1 MAQNGSTLLGKALK
15 QQGVD
20 TMFFLMGGPM
30 LAAESACIAE
40 GIRSI
45 DVRHEQA
52 AAMMAHAYARL
63 KTRPGVCITASGP
76 GTINAGTGLA
86 TSLVDCTPVV
96 ALGGASP
103 LGEFGMGAFQ
113 EFDQLAAMRPLVKW
127 AERVY
132 EARRIPELIDRAF
145 TIAMSGKPGPVYLD
159 FPGDLLYR
167 ALDPATVSWPARAG
181 AQDLARAAGDPQ
193 AVERIARLLE
203 TAERPVLVTG
213 SGVLWSQAAAAMQR
227 FVDATGIPFYTTP
240 QGRGVVPEDHP
251 YCYLNA
257 RTQAFRD
264 ADVVLVLGTRV
275 NYVLGHLKAPRFH
288 ADARIVRIDVD
299 AAEVAST
306 PRLEEGLVADARC
319 ALEQLLAACDRRVA
333 PARFE
338 AWRRTLAEAHVRRSA
353 TQEALLN
360 SDRTPIHPLRLCRE
374 IRDFLDRDA
383 VLVVDGQEILNFGR
397 QSIPSYL
404 PGHRINSGTF
414 GTMGVGLPYALG
426 AKVACPD
433 KQVLCLHGDG
443 SLGLNFMEMDTAVR
457 HRIPV
462 ITVVSLNGGWTS
474 DPSKQKPGRELG
486 LTRFHD
492 MAAALGCHASYVE
505 DPAQIRLALAAAQ
518 RATQEGVPALVN
530 VRTDPDAQAT
540 TAKFTTF
547 YDAA

>member
-1 MAQNGSTLLGKALK
+1 MAENGSTLLGKALK

-20 TMFFLMGGPM
+20 TMFYLMGGPM

-40 GIRSI
+40 GIRAI

-63 KTRPGVCITASGP
+63 KVRPGVCITASGP
-76 GTINAGTGLA
+76 GTLNTGTGLA

-96 ALGGASP
+96 ALGGASS
-103 LGEFGMGAFQ
+103 LSEFGIGAFQ
-113 EFDQLAAMRPLVKW
+113 EFDQVAAMRPLVKW

-132 EARRIPELIDRAF
+132 EARRIPELIDKAF
-145 TIAMSGKPGPVYLD
+145 TIAMSGRPGPVYLD

-167 ALDPATVSWPARAG
+167 ALDAATVPWPAQTGVQGLARAG
-181 AQDLARAAGDPQ
+181 GDPQ
-193 AVERIARLLE
+193 AVEDIARLLAA
-203 TAERPVLVTG
+203 AERPVLVSG
-213 SGVLWSQAAAAMQR
+213 SGVLWSQAADAMRR

-240 QGRGVVPEDHP
+240 QGRGVVPEDHQ

-264 ADVVLVLGTRV
+264 ADVVIVLGTRA
-275 NYVLGHLKAPRFH
+275 NYVLGHLQAPRFH
-288 ADARIVRIDVD
+288 AESKFVRIDVD
-299 AAEVAST
+299 PAEVAAT
-306 PRLEEGLVADARC
+306 PRLAVGLVADARC
-319 ALEQLLAACDRRVA
+319 ALEQLLAACAGRVQ
-333 PARFE
+333 PARFD
-338 AWRRTLAEAHVRRSA
+338 AWRRKLADAHARRSKA
-353 TQEALLN
+353 QEELLG
-360 SDRTPIHPLRLCRE
+360 SSRVPIHPLRLCRE

-383 VLVVDGQEILNFGR
+383 VLAVDGQEILNYGR
-397 QSIPSYL
+397 QSIPTFV
-404 PGHRINSGTF
+404 PGHRVNSGTF

-443 SLGLNFMEMDTAVR
+443 SLGMNFMELDTAVR
-457 HRIPV
+457 HGIAV

-474 DPSKQKPGRELG
+474 DPSKQKPGRDLG
-486 LTRFHD
+486 LTRYHD
-492 MAAALGCHASYVE
+492 MAAALGCHAAYVE
-505 DPAQIRLALAAAQ
+505 SPEQIRPALEAAQ
-518 RATQEGVPALVN
+518 RATRDGIPALVN